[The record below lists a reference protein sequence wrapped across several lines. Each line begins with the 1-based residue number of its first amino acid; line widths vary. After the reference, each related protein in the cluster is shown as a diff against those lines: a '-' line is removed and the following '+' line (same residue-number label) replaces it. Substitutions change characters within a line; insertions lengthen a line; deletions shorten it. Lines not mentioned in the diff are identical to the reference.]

1 MNKKFLPLIT
11 LTLVMACNENGKTN
25 ANGGK
30 DASSVTFVT
39 LDPGHF
45 HAALVQKT
53 MFPGVDSNVYVYAPA
68 GSDLD
73 QHLKRIEGFN
83 TRAENPTHWH
93 EVVYTGPD
101 FFQKMIDEKKAGADG
116 EAGRRN
122 VVVMAGNNQKKTE
135 YILKTVEAGMNVL
148 ADKPMAIN
156 KAGFEMLKTAF
167 EKAKEK
173 NVLLYDIMTERF
185 EINTLLQKEFS
196 QIKSVFGELEK
207 GTPENP
213 AVTKESVHHFYK
225 SVAGSILQRP
235 AWFFDV
241 TQQGEGIVDVTTHL
255 VDMIQ
260 WECFPE
266 QVIDYTKDVELVSA
280 KRWSTPMTLAEFSD
294 VTKMASFPEYLKKD
308 IGKDSV
314 LHVFGNGEINYKLKG
329 VHAKASV
336 IWAYKA
342 PEGTGDTHYSIMRG
356 TRANL
361 VIRQG
366 KEQNYKPTF
375 YIEPVKKS
383 DAGFE
388 KDLTEALKTVQAK
401 FAGIDI
407 KKTANGWQVV
417 VPESYNVGHEAHFG
431 QVTEKYLQYL
441 KEGKLPDWEVPNM
454 ITKYYITTSALEMAN
469 KNAAKK

>member
-1 MNKKFLPLIT
+1 MTKKLLPLIA
-11 LTLVMACNENGKTN
+11 LPLMIACNNNEKSG
-25 ANGGK
+25 
-30 DASSVTFVT
+30 ASGDSSAVTFIT

-45 HAALVQKT
+45 HAGLVQKT

-68 GSDLD
+68 GPDLD

-83 TRAENPTHWH
+83 TRAENPTHWN
-93 EVVYTGPD
+93 EIVYTGPD
-101 FFQKMIDEKKAGADG
+101 FFQKMIDEKKG
-116 EAGRRN
+116 N

-135 YILKTVEAGMNVL
+135 YIFKTVDAGMNVL

-156 KAGFEMLKTAF
+156 TQGFEQLIKAF
-167 EKAKEK
+167 DIAKQK

-185 EINTLLQKEFS
+185 EINTMLQKEFS
-196 QIKSVFGELEK
+196 HIKSVFGELEK

-260 WECFPE
+260 WALFPE
-266 QVIDYTKDVELVSA
+266 QALDYTKDVELTSA
-280 KRWSTPMTLAEFSD
+280 KRWATPMTLAEFAD
-294 VTKMASFPEYLKKD
+294 VTKMPAFPDYLKKD
-308 IGKDSV
+308 VTNDSV
-314 LHVFGNGEINYKLKG
+314 LNVFSNGEINYKLKG
-329 VHAKASV
+329 VNAKVSV

-342 PEGTGDTHYSIMRG
+342 PDGTGDTHYSTMRG

-361 VIRQG
+361 IIRQG
-366 KEQNYKPTF
+366 KEQNYKPVL
-375 YIEPVKKS
+375 YIEPVKKG
-383 DAGFE
+383 DASFE
-388 KDLTEALKTVQAK
+388 KDLTDALKTVSGK
-401 FAGIDI
+401 YAGVDI
-407 KKTANGWQVV
+407 KKVANGWQVV
-417 VPESYNVGHEAHFG
+417 IPESYNVGHEAHFG

-454 ITKYYITTSALEMAN
+454 ITKYYITTKALEMASQSAPN
-469 KNAAKK
+469 K

>member
-1 MNKKFLPLIT
+1 MTKKLLPLIA
-11 LTLVMACNENGKTN
+11 LPLMIACNNNEKSG
-25 ANGGK
+25 
-30 DASSVTFVT
+30 ASGDSSAVTFIT

-45 HAALVQKT
+45 HAGLVQKT

-68 GSDLD
+68 GPDLD

-83 TRAENPTHWH
+83 TRAENPTHWN
-93 EVVYTGPD
+93 EIVYTGPD
-101 FFQKMIDEKKAGADG
+101 FFQKMIDEKKG
-116 EAGRRN
+116 N

-135 YILKTVEAGMNVL
+135 YIFKTVDAGMNVL

-156 KAGFEMLKTAF
+156 TQGFEQLKNAF
-167 EKAKEK
+167 DIAKQK

-185 EINTLLQKEFS
+185 EINTMLQKEFS
-196 QIKSVFGELEK
+196 HIKSVFGELEK

-260 WECFPE
+260 WALFPE
-266 QVIDYTKDVELVSA
+266 QALDYTKDVELTSA
-280 KRWSTPMTLAEFSD
+280 KRWATPMTLTEFAD
-294 VTKMASFPEYLKKD
+294 VTKMPAFPDYLKKD
-308 IGKDSV
+308 VTNDSV
-314 LHVFGNGEINYKLKG
+314 LNVFSNGEINYKLKG
-329 VHAKASV
+329 VNAKVSV

-342 PEGTGDTHYSIMRG
+342 PDGTGDTHYSTMRG

-361 VIRQG
+361 IIRQG
-366 KEQNYKPTF
+366 KEQNYKPVL
-375 YIEPVKKS
+375 YIEPVKKG
-383 DAGFE
+383 DASFE
-388 KDLTEALKTVQAK
+388 KDLTDALKTVSGK
-401 FAGIDI
+401 YAGVDI
-407 KKTANGWQVV
+407 KKVANGWQVV
-417 VPESYNVGHEAHFG
+417 IPESYNVGHEAHFG

-454 ITKYYITTSALEMAN
+454 ITKYYITTKALEMASQSAPN
-469 KNAAKK
+469 K

>member
-1 MNKKFLPLIT
+1 MIKKLLPLLALPIM
-11 LTLVMACNENGKTN
+11 MACNNTNNHKTQKSTN
-25 ANGGK
+25 DTSPA
-30 DASSVTFVT
+30 SVTFVT

-53 MFPGVDSNVYVYAPA
+53 MFPGVDRNVFVYAPA
-68 GSDLD
+68 GPDLD

-83 TRAENPTHWH
+83 TRADNPTRWN
-93 EVVYTGPD
+93 ETVYTGND
-101 FFQKMIDEKKAGADG
+101 FFNKMISEKKG
-116 EAGRRN
+116 N

-135 YILKTVEAGMNVL
+135 YILKTIEAGMNVL

-156 KAGFEMLKTAF
+156 KAGFAMLKTAF
-167 EKAKEK
+167 DKAREK

-185 EINTLLQKEFS
+185 EINTMLQKEFS
-196 QIKSVFGELEK
+196 TIKSVFGELEK
-207 GTPENP
+207 GTHENP

-260 WECFPE
+260 WECFPD
-266 QVIDYTKDVELVSA
+266 QVLDYTKDVELLSA
-280 KRWSTPMTLAEFSD
+280 RRWATPMTLSQFTD
-294 VTKMASFPEYLKKD
+294 VTKTMAYPDYLKKD
-308 IGKDSV
+308 VTNNSV
-314 LHVFGNGEINYKLKG
+314 LNVYSNGEINYKLKG
-329 VHAKASV
+329 VHAKVSV

-342 PEGTGDTHYSIMRG
+342 PDGTGDTHYSIMRG

-366 KEQNYKPTF
+366 KEQNFKPVL
-375 YIEPVKKS
+375 YIEPVKKG
-383 DAGFE
+383 DAAFE
-388 KDLTEALKTVQAK
+388 KDLNEALKGVQAK
-401 FAGIDI
+401 YAGVNI
-407 KKTANGWQVV
+407 KKNATGWQVV
-417 VPESYNVGHEAHFG
+417 MPESYNVGHEAHFG

-441 KEGKLPDWEVPNM
+441 KQGKLPEWEVPNM
-454 ITKYYITTSALEMAN
+454 LTKYYITTSALEMAN
-469 KNAAKK
+469 QGAGKN

>member
-1 MNKKFLPLIT
+1 MALPLVI
-11 LTLVMACNENGKTN
+11 ACNDTKTKET
-25 ANGGK
+25 AETSGT
-30 DASSVTFVT
+30 DAVTFVT

-68 GSDLD
+68 GPDLD

-83 TRAENPTHWH
+83 TRADNPTSWN

-101 FFQKMIDEKKAGADG
+101 FFQKMIDEKKG
-116 EAGRRN
+116 N

-135 YILKTVEAGMNVL
+135 YILKTIEAGMNVL

-156 KAGFEMLKTAF
+156 KEGFEMLKTAF

-196 QIKSVFGELEK
+196 HIKAVFGELEK

-241 TQQGEGIVDVTTHL
+241 TQQGEGVVDVTTHL

-260 WECFPE
+260 WACFPN
-266 QVIDYTKDVELVSA
+266 QIIDHTKDVEIVSA
-280 KRWSTPMTLAEFSD
+280 KRWPTPMTLTEFSD
-294 VTKMASFPEYLKKD
+294 VTKMTTYPDYLQKD
-308 IGKDSV
+308 VNGQS
-314 LHVFGNGEINYKLKG
+314 LNVFSNGEINYKVKG
-329 VHAKASV
+329 VHSKVSV

-361 VIRQG
+361 IIRQG
-366 KEQNYKPTF
+366 KEQNFKPVL
-375 YIEPVKKS
+375 YIEPVKKD
-383 DAGFE
+383 DAAFE
-388 KDLTEALKTVQAK
+388 KDLSDALKSVQSK
-401 FAGIDI
+401 YAGVET
-407 KKTANGWQVV
+407 KKLTTGWEVV
-417 VPESYNVGHEAHFG
+417 VPESYHVGHEAHFG

-454 ITKYYITTSALEMAN
+454 ITKYYITTTALEMAKQESNN
-469 KNAAKK
+469 KK

>member
-1 MNKKFLPLIT
+1 MMKKILPFMALPLMI
-11 LTLVMACNENGKTN
+11 ACNNEKKESETKGTS
-25 ANGGK
+25 
-30 DASSVTFVT
+30 DVTFVT

-68 GSDLD
+68 GPDLD

-83 TRAENPTHWH
+83 TRAENPTHWN
-93 EVVYTGPD
+93 EIVYTGPD
-101 FFQKMIDEKKAGADG
+101 FFQKMIDEKKG
-116 EAGRRN
+116 N

-135 YILKTVEAGMNVL
+135 YIFKTIDAGMNVL

-156 KAGFEMLKTAF
+156 KEGFELLKQAF
-167 EKAKEK
+167 DKAKEK

-185 EINTLLQKEFS
+185 EINTMLQKEFS
-196 QIKSVFGELEK
+196 LIKSVFGELEK

-260 WECFPE
+260 WECFPD
-266 QVIDYTKDVELVSA
+266 QIIDYTKDVEIVSA
-280 KRWSTPMTLAEFSD
+280 KRWPTPMTLSEFTD
-294 VTKMASFPEYLKKD
+294 VTKMTAFPDYLQKD
-308 IGKDSV
+308 V
-314 LHVFGNGEINYKLKG
+314 ANNQLNVFSNGEINYKLKG

-356 TRANL
+356 TRSNL

-366 KEQNYKPTF
+366 KEQDFKPTF
-375 YIEPVKKS
+375 YIEPVKKG
-383 DAGFE
+383 DPTFE
-388 KDLTEALKTVQAK
+388 KDLTEALKGVQAK
-401 FAGIDI
+401 FAGIDV

-454 ITKYYITTSALEMAN
+454 LTKYYITTTALEMAN

>member
-1 MNKKFLPLIT
+1 MIKNIFPLIT
-11 LTLVMACNENGKTN
+11 LFFLMACNENDQSGAKN
-25 ANGGK
+25 P
-30 DASSVTFVT
+30 SEVTFVT

-45 HAALVQKT
+45 HASLVQKT
-53 MFPGVDSNVYVYAPA
+53 MLPGVDSNVYVYAPA
-68 GSDLD
+68 GPDLD
-73 QHLKRIEGFN
+73 QHLKRIDGFN
-83 TRAENPTHWH
+83 NRAENPTHWD
-93 EVVYTGPD
+93 EIVYTGAD
-101 FFQKMIDEKKAGADG
+101 FFDKMIREKKG
-116 EAGRRN
+116 N

-167 EKAKEK
+167 DKAKEK

-185 EINTLLQKEFS
+185 EINTMLQKEFS
-196 QIKSVFGELEK
+196 HIKSVFGELEK
-207 GTPENP
+207 GTTENP

-260 WECFPE
+260 WACFPE
-266 QVIDYTKDVELVSA
+266 QVIDYTKDVEIVSA
-280 KRWSTPMTLAEFSD
+280 KRWPTPMTLTQFAD
-294 VTKMASFPEYLKKD
+294 VTKMNAYPDYLKND
-308 IGKDSV
+308 ITNDSV
-314 LHVFGNGEINYKLKG
+314 LNVFSNGEINYKLNG
-329 VHAKASV
+329 VHAKVSV

-342 PEGTGDTHYSIMRG
+342 PDGTGDTHYSIMRG

-366 KEQNYKPTF
+366 KEQNFKPML
-375 YIEPVKKS
+375 YIEPVKKT
-383 DAGFE
+383 DATFE
-388 KDLTEALKTVQAK
+388 KDLAEALKGVQAK
-401 FAGIDI
+401 FNGIDI
-407 KKTANGWQVV
+407 KKTGSGWQVV
-417 VPESYNVGHEAHFG
+417 VPETYNVGHEAHFG

-441 KEGKLPDWEVPNM
+441 KDGKLPAWEVPNM
-454 ITKYYITTSALEMAN
+454 IAKYYITTTALEMAE
-469 KNAAKK
+469 KKGSTK